1 MSLKSIASSLLSEGR
16 GVIATERACVAGYL
30 AVKSIHLPRKS
41 YLKTYLTDVDEKLA
55 RKCHDAFK
63 PLASEIDL
71 ETLIELFELLMA
83 GDARKKNGVAYTPL
97 SRYVIRNGLATLA
110 NNVYFF
116 KPNGED
122 ERYFYRTYE
131 GSEWKIENPFADM
144 S

>member
-1 MSLKSIASSLLSEGR
+1 MVGVSLKSIASSLLSEGR

-30 AVKSIHLPRKS
+30 AVKSVHLPRKS
-41 YLKTYLTDVDEKLA
+41 YLKT
-55 RKCHDAFK
+55 
-63 PLASEIDL
+63 LASEIDL